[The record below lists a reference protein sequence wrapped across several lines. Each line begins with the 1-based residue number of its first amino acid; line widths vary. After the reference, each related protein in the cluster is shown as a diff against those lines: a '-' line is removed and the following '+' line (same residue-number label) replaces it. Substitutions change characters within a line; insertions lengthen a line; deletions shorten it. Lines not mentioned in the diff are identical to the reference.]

1 MKCLI
6 CTAPTDAF
14 ACKTCA
20 ATTQQHLTDMAELLD
35 PRVLDQRRAGVRG
48 ISYAHIGGRS
58 SGERPL
64 PYNPRVGEA
73 ESLAYGTLFEIWKQL
88 VHDEPSLHEQTPH
101 HPSAATLAA
110 WLAAQVMDHLRFM
123 PDCDDYFSDIADKH
137 RAVVRLWD
145 NPPDETFIGSC
156 GALIEVEGGVD
167 VACTEAVY
175 AERGR
180 ASVKCRRCGSG
191 HDVAMRRAELAA
203 RCADHLATLKE
214 VAALLAPIHGERVRL
229 RKLNYYVGRGR
240 LKAKGERPEWMS
252 NGSIRSVSVY
262 RIGDISDIV
271 AADIKAEG
279 EAATKRAEKRRK
291 ARVAA

>member
-20 ATTQQHLTDMAELLD
+20 STTRQHLTDMAELLD
-35 PRVLDQRRAGVRG
+35 PHALDQRRAGVRG

-101 HPSAATLAA
+101 HPSAAALAA

-137 RAVVRLWD
+137 HAVIRLWD

-167 VACTEAVY
+167 VTCTEAVY

-180 ASVKCRRCGSG
+180 ASVKCRRCRSE
-191 HDVAMRRAELAA
+191 HDVAARYGELLA

-214 VAALLAPIHGERVRL
+214 VAALLAPLHGERVRL
-229 RKLNYYVGRGR
+229 RKLNYYVDRGR
-240 LKAKGERPEWMS
+240 LKAKGDRPEWMS

-262 RIGDISDIV
+262 RIGDISAIV
-271 AADIKAEG
+271 AADIKAEE
-279 EAATKRAEKRRK
+279 EAATKRAERRRK

>member
-1 MKCLI
+1 MI

-20 ATTQQHLTDMAELLD
+20 DTTQQHLTDMAELLD
-35 PRVLDQRRAGVRG
+35 PHALDQRRAGVRG

-101 HPSAATLAA
+101 HPSAAALAA

-137 RAVVRLWD
+137 RAVIRLWD

>member
-35 PRVLDQRRAGVRG
+35 PHALDQRRAGVRG

-101 HPSAATLAA
+101 HPSAAALAA

-137 RAVVRLWD
+137 RAVIRLWD

-262 RIGDISDIV
+262 RIGDISAIV
-271 AADIKAEG
+271 AADIKAEE
-279 EAATKRAEKRRK
+279 EAATKRAERRRK

>member
-35 PRVLDQRRAGVRG
+35 PHALDQRRAGVRG
-48 ISYAHIGGRS
+48 ISYAHIGGRP

-110 WLAAQVMDHLRFM
+110 WLAAQVMDHLRFI

-137 RAVVRLWD
+137 HAVIRLWD
-145 NPPDETFIGSC
+145 NRPEQTFIGSC
-156 GALIEVEGGVD
+156 GASIDVEGGHPVT
-167 VACTEAVY
+167 CTEAVY
-175 AERGR
+175 AERGK
-180 ASVKCRRCGSG
+180 ASVKCRRCEAE
-191 HDVAMRRAELAA
+191 HDVAVKYAQLVA

-214 VAALLAPIHGERVRL
+214 IAQLLAPIHGERVKLRRL
-229 RKLNYYVGRGR
+229 KYLTECGR
-240 LKAKGERPEWMS
+240 LAGKGEHLELMS
-252 NGSIRSVSVY
+252 DGSVRRVSIY
-262 RIGDISDIV
+262 RIGDVERTI
-271 AADIKAEG
+271 AEDVQH
-279 EAATKRAEKRRK
+279 ERERREKRAAKK
-291 ARVAA
+291 ARAA

>member
-20 ATTQQHLTDMAELLD
+20 DTTQQHLTDMAELLD
-35 PRVLDQRRAGVRG
+35 PHALDQRRAGVRG

-101 HPSAATLAA
+101 HPSAAALAA

-137 RAVVRLWD
+137 HAVIRLWD

-167 VACTEAVY
+167 VTCTEAVY

-180 ASVKCRRCGSG
+180 ASVKCRRCRSE
-191 HDVAMRRAELAA
+191 HDVAARYGELLA

-214 VAALLAPIHGERVRL
+214 VAALLAPLHGERVRL
-229 RKLNYYVGRGR
+229 RKLNYYVDRGR
-240 LKAKGERPEWMS
+240 LKAKGDRPEWMS

-262 RIGDISDIV
+262 RIGDISAIV
-271 AADIKAEG
+271 AADIKAEE
-279 EAATKRAEKRRK
+279 EAATKRAERRRK

>member
-20 ATTQQHLTDMAELLD
+20 TTTRKHLTDMAELLD
-35 PRVLDQRRAGVRG
+35 PHALDQRRAGVRG

-88 VHDEPSLHEQTPH
+88 VRDEPSLHEQTPH
-101 HPSAATLAA
+101 HPSAAALAA
-110 WLAAQVMDHLRFM
+110 WLAAQVMGHLRFM

-167 VACTEAVY
+167 VTCTEAVY

-180 ASVKCRRCGSG
+180 ASVKCRRCRSE
-191 HDVAMRRAELAA
+191 HDVAARYGELLA

-214 VAALLAPIHGERVRL
+214 VAALLAPLHGERVRL
-229 RKLNYYVGRGR
+229 RKLNYYVDRGR
-240 LKAKGERPEWMS
+240 LKAKGDRPEWMS
-252 NGSIRSVSVY
+252 NGSIRSVSIY
-262 RIGDISDIV
+262 RIGDISAIV
-271 AADIKAEG
+271 AADIKAEE
-279 EAATKRAEKRRK
+279 EAATKRAERRRK

>member
-20 ATTQQHLTDMAELLD
+20 DTTQQHLTDMAELLD
-35 PRVLDQRRAGVRG
+35 PHALDQRRAGVRG

-101 HPSAATLAA
+101 HPSAAALAA

-137 RAVVRLWD
+137 RAVIRLWD

>member
-20 ATTQQHLTDMAELLD
+20 DTTQQHLTDMAELLD
-35 PRVLDQRRAGVRG
+35 PHALDQRRAGVRG

-88 VHDEPSLHEQTPH
+88 VHDEPSLHGQTPH

-137 RAVVRLWD
+137 HAVIRLWD

-167 VACTEAVY
+167 VTCTEAVY

-180 ASVKCRRCGSG
+180 ASVKCRRCRSE
-191 HDVAMRRAELAA
+191 HDVAARYGELLA

-214 VAALLAPIHGERVRL
+214 VAALLAPLHGERVRL
-229 RKLNYYVGRGR
+229 RKLNYYVDRGR
-240 LKAKGERPEWMS
+240 LKAKGDRPEWMS

-262 RIGDISDIV
+262 RIGDISAIV
-271 AADIKAEG
+271 AADIKAEE
-279 EAATKRAEKRRK
+279 EAATKRAERRRK

>member
-35 PRVLDQRRAGVRG
+35 PHALDQRRAGVRG

-64 PYNPRVGEA
+64 PYNPSVGEA

-101 HPSAATLAA
+101 HPSAAALAA

-137 RAVVRLWD
+137 RAVIRLWD

>member
-20 ATTQQHLTDMAELLD
+20 TTTQQHLTDMAELLD
-35 PRVLDQRRAGVRG
+35 PHALDQRRAGVRG

-64 PYNPRVGEA
+64 PFNPRVGEA

-101 HPSAATLAA
+101 HPSAAALAA
-110 WLAAQVMDHLRFM
+110 WLAAQVMGHLRFM

>member
-20 ATTQQHLTDMAELLD
+20 STTRQHLIDMAELLD
-35 PRVLDQRRAGVRG
+35 PHALDQRRAGVRG
-48 ISYAHIGGRS
+48 ISYAHIGGRP

-167 VACTEAVY
+167 VTCTEAVY

-180 ASVKCRRCGSG
+180 ASVKCRRCRSE
-191 HDVAMRRAELAA
+191 HDVAARYGELLA

-214 VAALLAPIHGERVRL
+214 VAALLAPLHGERVRL
-229 RKLNYYVGRGR
+229 RKLNYYVDRGR

-262 RIGDISDIV
+262 RIGDISAIV
-271 AADIKAEG
+271 AADIKAEE

>member
-20 ATTQQHLTDMAELLD
+20 TTTQQHLTDMAELLD
-35 PRVLDQRRAGVRG
+35 PHALDQRRAGVRG

-88 VHDEPSLHEQTPH
+88 VHDEPSLHEQTPR
-101 HPSAATLAA
+101 HPSAAALAA

-167 VACTEAVY
+167 VTCTEAVY

-180 ASVKCRRCGSG
+180 ASVKCRRCGAE

-271 AADIKAEG
+271 AADIKAEE